1 MNDIA
6 DMKQLKTTGKALGAG
21 DYQPG
26 FGNEF
31 ETEAVAGALPK
42 GQNSPQKVPLG
53 LYSELVTGASFYA
66 PRHLN
71 RRSYVFRIRPSV
83 VSGEFQPWDGGD
95 FRTPPLDVPPYPDR
109 VYWTQRQDEGV
120 SADFL
125 EGLLTLAGCG
135 SPSMHE
141 GLAVHFF
148 RATRSMEKRAF
159 SNGDGEMLIVPQQGE
174 LRIVT
179 EFGVIEAQPSE
190 MVLIPRGIKLRV
202 ELKGAFAR
210 GLVYENYGHPWM
222 LPELGLIGSNGNANA
237 IDFEAPVASFED
249 EDVQTQV
256 IHKLAG
262 RFWSIDIDHSPFDVV
277 AWRGSLTPYKYDMR
291 KFVSMGTATVD
302 HPDPSIFCALTS
314 PSHDVSGCNADVMI
328 LPPRWVVGDHTL
340 HLPGFHRNSV
350 CEISSLVCGGPVTE
364 GIDPNGGIRIT
375 NNWGA
380 HGPDTKAFEAVRAQG
395 STDPHKV
402 EDAISI
408 MVETRYPMEFTQVA
422 MDMKERNHDI
432 NADWAGFIKRFPNG
446 D

>member
-1 MNDIA
+1 MNDIGDA
-6 DMKQLKTTGKALGAG
+6 RQFKTDGKAFGAL
-21 DYQPG
+21 DYKVG

-42 GQNSPQKVPLG
+42 GQNSPQKPPLG
-53 LYSELVTGASFYA
+53 LYSELVTGSAFYT

-83 VSGEFQPWDGGD
+83 THEEFEPWDGGD
-95 FRTPPLDVPPYPDR
+95 FRTPPLDVAPYPNR
-109 VYWTQRQDEGV
+109 VYWVQRKDEGV

-125 EGLLTLAGCG
+125 EGMLTLGGCG
-135 SPSMHE
+135 SPTMHE

-148 RATRSMEKRAF
+148 RATKSMQNRAF
-159 SNGDGEMLIVPQQGE
+159 SNADGELLIVPQQGD

-179 EFGVIEAQPSE
+179 EFGVIEAEPCE
-190 MVLIPRGIKLRV
+190 MVLIPRGVKFRV
-202 ELKGAFAR
+202 ELKDAFAR
-210 GLVYENYGHPWM
+210 GLVYENYGHPWV
-222 LPELGLIGSNGNANA
+222 LPDLGLIGSNGLANA

-249 EDVQTQV
+249 EDVKTQV

-262 RFWSIDIDHSPFDVV
+262 NFWSYSMDHSPFDVV
-277 AWRGSLTPYKYDMR
+277 AWRGNLTPYKYDMR

-328 LPPRWVVGDHTL
+328 IPPRWVVGDHTL

-350 CEISSLVCGGPVTE
+350 TEISSLVCGLPVRD

-380 HGPDTKAFEAVRAQG
+380 HGPEVKPFEAARGQA
-395 STDPHKV
+395 SLDPEWTDF
-402 EDAISI
+402 ISI
-408 MVETRYPMEFTQVA
+408 MVETRYPMEFTQAA
-422 MDMKERNHDI
+422 MDMKERIRNI
-432 NADWAGFIKRFPNG
+432 NEGWTGYVKRFPNG
-446 D
+446 